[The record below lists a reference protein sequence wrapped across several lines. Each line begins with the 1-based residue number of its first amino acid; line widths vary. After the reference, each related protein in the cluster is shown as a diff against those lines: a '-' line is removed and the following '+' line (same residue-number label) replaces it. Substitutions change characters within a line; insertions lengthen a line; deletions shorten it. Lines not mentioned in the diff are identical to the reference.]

1 MSLSTDVE
9 QLLEVLG
16 PFYEYVKE
24 EEEPGAGP
32 EQNGILGKFSGN
44 INLFCCI
51 ILGLKNKDST
61 GWPTKIRDFRKCN
74 VFYLA
79 MALEFCRCVFLFNQ
93 S

>member
-24 EEEPGAGP
+24 EEEPGVGP

-44 INLFCCI
+44 ISLF
-51 ILGLKNKDST
+51 LLPYSWLKNGIGYS
-61 GWPTKIRDFRKCN
+61 
-74 VFYLA
+74 YLFVGTLA
-79 MALEFCRCVFLFNQ
+79 KTRTSATIGT
-93 S
+93 